1 MGACPLRRSLPDIV
15 ARDEDVISLLVEW
28 LIRDKVSK
36 MSREKF
42 KGWASLPV
50 FWAYLSSGIQSRMG
64 DFSLGRGIY

>member
-36 MSREKF
+36 MSREK
-42 KGWASLPV
+42 
-50 FWAYLSSGIQSRMG
+50 GIQNEQGKIQRMG
-64 DFSLGRGIY
+64 KSSCLLGVSVFRNTEPDG